1 MSYINIAKNWKQMSV
16 TLEMV
21 DKMWCSYPVE
31 YSLAVNKLNLY
42 VLTERFEN
50 HVEWKWSDEYIVTIP
65 VWVWIKSTLTNTSIK
80 ALVMGKHFYVKLW
93 RMDWK
98 DTHSIPKSGCL

>member
-1 MSYINIAKNWKQMSV
+1 MLIEYLINYRTVSSQTITEKNC
-16 TLEMV
+16 
-21 DKMWCSYPVE
+21 D
-31 YSLAVNKLNLY
+31 LY